1 MSKTVFFSIALLIT
15 VVIISC
21 KSNTVKDIEE
31 IITTEREFAIMAD
44 EAGVAEAFYHF
55 AADSAVILRGGKL
68 VRGREAIRDYYH
80 QNLKPGTKLQWA
92 PDYTDVSGDLGYTY
106 GRYTH
111 LVPDSS
117 GNVTESHGMFHTV
130 WKRQPDG
137 SWRFVWD

>member
-1 MSKTVFFSIALLIT
+1 MKKSVLISIGLLIT

-21 KSNTVKDIEE
+21 TSNTVKDIEE
-31 IITTEREFAIMAD
+31 IIATELEFAIMAD
-44 EAGVAEAFYHF
+44 ETGVAEAFYHF

-68 VRGREAIRDYYH
+68 LRGREAIRDYYQ

-92 PDYTDVSGDLGYTY
+92 PDYTDVSGNLGYTY

-130 WKRQPDG
+130 WKRQDDG
-137 SWRFVWD
+137 NWRFVWD